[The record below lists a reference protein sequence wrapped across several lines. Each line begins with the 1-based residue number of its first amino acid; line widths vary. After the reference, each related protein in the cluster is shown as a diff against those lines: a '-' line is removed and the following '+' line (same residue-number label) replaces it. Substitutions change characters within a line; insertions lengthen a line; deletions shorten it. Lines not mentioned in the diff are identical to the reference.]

1 MESRAGGPE
10 VNKQKEY
17 ADMYYFG
24 YFKKLYESWEE
35 STNKMMDVWINS
47 PLMDRAVEKS
57 SEFKDYIHDFIEQTL
72 ETRCTPRKK
81 EMDRLNNTIDSL
93 EAKIAELEQ
102 KMAGLES
109 RPVKTAAAAQRTAA
123 KKPAKKAKEK
133 K

>member
-1 MESRAGGPE
+1 MS
-10 VNKQKEY
+10 KQKEY

-47 PLMDRAVEKS
+47 PFMDRAVEKS
-57 SEFKDYIHDFIEQTL
+57 SEFKDYIHGFIEQTL

-81 EMDRLNNTIDSL
+81 EMDRLNDTIDSL

-102 KMAGLES
+102 KISGLER
-109 RPVKTAAAAQRTAA
+109 RPVKTAAARKPAA
-123 KKPAKKAKEK
+123 KKPAKKAKERK
-133 K
+133 

>member
-1 MESRAGGPE
+1 MS
-10 VNKQKEY
+10 KQKEY

-57 SEFKDYIHDFIEQTL
+57 SEFKDYIHGFIEQTL

-81 EMDRLNNTIDSL
+81 EMDRLNDTVDSL
-93 EAKIAELEQ
+93 EAKIAELQ
-102 KMAGLES
+102 KKIAGLES
-109 RPVKTAAAAQRTAA
+109 KPVKTAAAKRTAA